1 MKILDQLKLDH
12 ENVAHLID
20 ILESQLE
27 RIHELKSADFDLIQ
41 DIMHYMVHYPDRVHH
56 PMEDLVAKKL
66 AEREPSA
73 EKIVSVL
80 AREHEGLLKKGQ
92 EFLDVASNVADGAM
106 VLREELETKGDDY
119 VAFIRSHMQK
129 EDDEFFPLAEKSLT
143 EEDWNAVAE
152 SMEQR
157 ADPVF
162 GAIVD
167 TQYQELYAFIQQQ
180 SS

>member
-12 ENVAHLID
+12 ENVAHLMD
-20 ILESQLE
+20 ILDNQLD
-27 RIHELKSADFDLIQ
+27 RIRELKSADFDLIR

-66 AEREPSA
+66 IEREPAA
-73 EKIVSVL
+73 ETIASVL
-80 AREHEGLLKKGQ
+80 VREHEGLLEKGRA
-92 EFLDVASNVADGAM
+92 FLDIASNVADGAM
-106 VLREELETKGDDY
+106 VLREELESKGEDY
-119 VAFIRSHMQK
+119 VAFMRSHMQK

-143 EEDWNAVAE
+143 EEDWNAVAD
-152 SMEQR
+152 SMEQQ

-162 GAIVD
+162 GTIVD